1 MRWPGAVSY
10 PDYSAPVPAEYA
22 CRIWLTHARDRNP
35 HLIQERVNYVMSRQA
50 RARNDD
56 ASAPPGARRPLQE
69 LSSGGQSTDAAV
81 TSPDTSSGALRQF
94 ATIATNV
101 AILTALLVYFG
112 WRRMETQA
120 AQIGVDQDIFGYG
133 TRDYLL
139 RSVGPVLQLLA
150 IVAAAGLVA
159 VYLNR
164 GLHRRAE
171 KHGPADPALRIT
183 LFVMTVAG
191 LLLPLLAYVLGY
203 VIPAI
208 AFVAFPLTIAAGVLF
223 LVYASHLRRELQG
236 SCASPAGWRSVERA
250 SVVIVLCVT
259 GFWATSNYAE
269 VLGSQLADAIINHVS
284 DLTSVTVYAPQRLA
298 ISASGTHETAI
309 LGTTQVYHYRY
320 TGLRLLGHTGNRYFL
335 ISDLWKP
342 SSGVIIVLEDSPPL
356 RFEFGEN
363 TAMVMPSPNESSHS
377 AAGATNWRASPAAS
391 PREKRLQAV
400 WPENCRSRG
409 P

>member
-1 MRWPGAVSY
+1 
-10 PDYSAPVPAEYA
+10 
-22 CRIWLTHARDRNP
+22 
-35 HLIQERVNYVMSRQA
+35 MSRQT
-50 RARNDD
+50 RARND
-56 ASAPPGARRPLQE
+56 ASAPRRPRRPTRSL
-69 LSSGGQSTDAAV
+69 LGSRQSTGAGAA
-81 TSPDTSSGALRQF
+81 SADTSSGAWRQF

-120 AQIGVDQDIFGYG
+120 AQIGVDQSIFGYG

-150 IVAAAGLVA
+150 IVGAAGLMA

-164 GLHRRAE
+164 ALRHRAE
-171 KHGPADPALRIT
+171 KHGPADHVLRIT
-183 LFVMTVAG
+183 LFIMSVSW
-191 LLLPLLAYVLGY
+191 LLLPLLAYAFGY

-223 LVYASHLRRELQG
+223 LVYSSHLRRELQG
-236 SCASPAGWRSVERA
+236 SCMPLAGWRSVERA
-250 SVVIVLCVT
+250 SVLIVLCIT

-298 ISASGTHETAI
+298 ISASGTHESAIPGTA
-309 LGTTQVYHYRY
+309 QVYHYRY
-320 TGLRLLGHTGNRYFL
+320 TGLRLLGHTGGRYFL

-342 SSGVIIVLEDSPPL
+342 SYGVIIVLEDSPPL

-363 TAMVMPSPNESSHS
+363 TAMAMPSANKPSHS
-377 AAGATNWRASPAAS
+377 TADATNWRASPA
-391 PREKRLQAV
+391 V
-400 WPENCRSRG
+400 WPVDWVPGHMYCLPEQCLPEYDAARIR
-409 P
+409 